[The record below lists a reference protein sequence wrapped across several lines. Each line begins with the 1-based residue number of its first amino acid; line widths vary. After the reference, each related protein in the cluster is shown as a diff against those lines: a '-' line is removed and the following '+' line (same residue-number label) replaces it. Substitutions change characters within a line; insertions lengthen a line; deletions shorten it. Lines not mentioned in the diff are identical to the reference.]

1 MSEAAKIDRPTRWDA
16 AFDADMSEADF
27 EMLMARPEISEIESS
42 AFPNSVSVEGIVRYD
57 MRVNRYDTG
66 DIVVREGDY
75 GNSAFLILEGL
86 SLIHI
91 SEPTRPY

>member
-16 AFDADMSEADF
+16 AFDADMSDADF

-42 AFPNSVSVEGIVRYD
+42 SFPKSVSIEGIVRYD
-57 MRVNRYDTG
+57 MGLSADAG

-75 GNSAFLILEGL
+75 GIQPLI
-86 SLIHI
+86 
-91 SEPTRPY
+91 

>member
-42 AFPNSVSVEGIVRYD
+42 AFPNSVRSKALFV
-57 MRVNRYDTG
+57 T
-66 DIVVREGDY
+66 
-75 GNSAFLILEGL
+75 
-86 SLIHI
+86 
-91 SEPTRPY
+91 T